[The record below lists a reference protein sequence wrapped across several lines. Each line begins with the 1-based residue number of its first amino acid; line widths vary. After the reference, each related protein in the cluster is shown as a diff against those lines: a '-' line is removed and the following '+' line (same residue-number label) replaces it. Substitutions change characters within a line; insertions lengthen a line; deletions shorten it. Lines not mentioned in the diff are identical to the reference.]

1 LAVHDSKADMK
12 YDAVIFDKDGVLLD
26 SMDDDYKWADEM
38 RKNML
43 EAQGKSITIQEA
55 EELAR
60 ISSINEFSALLKEL
74 EINIET
80 LTEIEKE
87 ISKRKMEKIK
97 SGEFKLFR
105 DTKEVLEKISLPKSV
120 VSNAPM
126 ETTTFVIEEFD
137 LGHHFQAVK
146 APSLHDL
153 ERYVELK
160 KPSPEMLEDA
170 IERMDAQNPVM
181 VGDSDEDVKAAK
193 NAGIDSIFVN
203 TNGGTD
209 LDPTHNVQNLESIL
223 EIIKT
228 ETE

>member
-1 LAVHDSKADMK
+1 MARMK

-43 EAQGKSITIQEA
+43 GAQGKEITIQEA
-55 EELAR
+55 EKLAR
-60 ISSINEFSALLKEL
+60 TSSVNKFSALLKDL

-80 LTEIEKE
+80 LRNIEKK
-87 ISKRKMEKIK
+87 ISKRKIEKVK
-97 SGEFKLFR
+97 TGEFRLFQ
-105 DTKEVLEKISLPKSV
+105 DTRKVLEEITLPKSV

-126 ETTTFVIEEFD
+126 ETTRFVIEEYD
-137 LGHHFQAVK
+137 LNNHFEAVNS
-146 APSLHDL
+146 PSLHDL

-160 KPSPEMLEDA
+160 KPNPEMLEEA
-170 IERMDAQNPVM
+170 IERMDARNPIM
-181 VGDSDEDVKAAK
+181 VGDSDDDIKAAK

-209 LDPTHNVQNLESIL
+209 LNPTHKVQKLESIL
-223 EIIKT
+223 EIIN
-228 ETE
+228 

>member
-1 LAVHDSKADMK
+1 MK

-43 EAQGKSITIQEA
+43 GAQGKEITIQEA
-55 EELAR
+55 EKLAR
-60 ISSINEFSALLKEL
+60 TSSVNKFSALLKEL

-80 LTEIEKE
+80 LRNIERE
-87 ISKRKMEKIK
+87 ISKRKIEKIR
-97 SGEFKLFR
+97 SGDFRLFQ
-105 DTKEVLEKISLPKSV
+105 DTRKVLEEITLPKSV

-126 ETTTFVIEEFD
+126 ETTRFVIEEYD
-137 LGHHFQAVK
+137 LNNHFEAVK
-146 APSLHDL
+146 SPSLHDL

-160 KPSPEMLEDA
+160 KPNPEMLEEA
-170 IERMDAQNPVM
+170 IERMEAGNPVM
-181 VGDSDEDVKAAK
+181 VGDSDEDVQAAK

-209 LDPTHNVQNLESIL
+209 MNPTHKVENLESIL
-223 EIIKT
+223 DIVH
-228 ETE
+228 